1 MSLVLYP
8 RASPCDR
15 LTIWAGAFQK
25 IQVPG
30 GLTWQLNGID
40 TTPSVVRPMS
50 SVRPTPVVDPNAPRV
65 FSGVYEFVGL
75 KSDTVYEVSLTTD
88 EDHTSTKIRT
98 LPEHIPSS
106 VGDSFNLLL
115 VSCFHQAED
124 RGGMAGTIVSQLK
137 ASSKP
142 HLTLLMGD
150 QVYLDLPTLRNFDDD
165 VAWLADKFERDY
177 AQNWEKPPGYAQVLS
192 AAPSASL
199 PDDHEYWNNFPH
211 VSPIIQNSWTKEGR
225 ARWKQAADMMY
236 EGFQSWSVGLGDP
249 YVLNIEPLSF
259 FLADGRSRRD
269 FKRGSMMTAAA
280 MGQLKQWVDDVIRQR
295 RVGVFVTGQSLFEDA
310 KGTLQG
316 KVADYA
322 MADYSDYA
330 PLIRTLAR
338 LAENGRPLLCLTG
351 DVHWGRVV
359 ASRDLGSQRNA
370 MYEIISSPASLVTTI
385 GADSLKEIG
394 AIIGGSIGNRNPWP
408 RHSDPEPPPE
418 YLAHDVLSKAFQCQ
432 SVHAQKGNHV
442 TLVSF
447 TRDGTGLS
455 MRITY
460 WPVDPNG
467 RETAP
472 VQLPDI
478 KIPGSLI

>member
-50 SVRPTPVVDPNAPRV
+50 SVRPTPVVDPNVSRV

-269 FKRGSMMTAAA
+269 FN
-280 MGQLKQWVDDVIRQR
+280 
-295 RVGVFVTGQSLFEDA
+295 
-310 KGTLQG
+310 
-316 KVADYA
+316 VA
-322 MADYSDYA
+322 
-330 PLIRTLAR
+330 L
-338 LAENGRPLLCLTG
+338 
-351 DVHWGRVV
+351 
-359 ASRDLGSQRNA
+359 
-370 MYEIISSPASLVTTI
+370 
-385 GADSLKEIG
+385 
-394 AIIGGSIGNRNPWP
+394 
-408 RHSDPEPPPE
+408 
-418 YLAHDVLSKAFQCQ
+418 
-432 SVHAQKGNHV
+432 
-442 TLVSF
+442 
-447 TRDGTGLS
+447 
-455 MRITY
+455 
-460 WPVDPNG
+460 
-467 RETAP
+467 
-472 VQLPDI
+472 
-478 KIPGSLI
+478 

>member
-1 MSLVLYP
+1 MNLVLYP

-15 LTIWAGAFQK
+15 LTIWAGLFRRSGARQLD
-25 IQVPG
+25 V
-30 GLTWQLNGID
+30 WQLNGHRYYAQRGAPNVAYD
-40 TTPSVVRPMS
+40 DLVVIADAAS
-50 SVRPTPVVDPNAPRV
+50 L
-65 FSGVYEFVGL
+65 SGGRICGL
-75 KSDTVYEVSLTTD
+75 EWIPYTEVSLTTNEAD
-88 EDHTSTKIRT
+88 ILTKIRT
-98 LPEHIPSS
+98 LPEHIPST

-211 VSPIIQNSWTKEGR
+211 VSPIIQNSWTKGGR

-249 YVLNIEPLSF
+249 YVLNVEPLSF

-269 FKRGSMMTAAA
+269 FNRDSMMTAAA
-280 MGQLKQWVDDVIRQR
+280 MARLKQWVDDVIRQR

-310 KGTLQG
+310 KERCRA
-316 KVADYA
+316 KWPIMRWRI
-322 MADYSDYA
+322 MA
-330 PLIRTLAR
+330 I
-338 LAENGRPLLCLTG
+338 
-351 DVHWGRVV
+351 
-359 ASRDLGSQRNA
+359 
-370 MYEIISSPASLVTTI
+370 
-385 GADSLKEIG
+385 
-394 AIIGGSIGNRNPWP
+394 
-408 RHSDPEPPPE
+408 
-418 YLAHDVLSKAFQCQ
+418 
-432 SVHAQKGNHV
+432 
-442 TLVSF
+442 
-447 TRDGTGLS
+447 
-455 MRITY
+455 MR
-460 WPVDPNG
+460 
-467 RETAP
+467 R
-472 VQLPDI
+472 
-478 KIPGSLI
+478 